1 MRAVS
6 LLLLIHSVE
15 RIENVLGFADCGE
28 KRRSNTGTHTL
39 LISCVQNI
47 IHCCI
52 GSNNAKAKK
61 KKKCA
66 LIKLDFLAFPLK
78 ASGGRENY
86 WHAIA

>member
-6 LLLLIHSVE
+6 LLLLLLIHSVE

-28 KRRSNTGTHTL
+28 KRRSNTDYWYSHAAD
-39 LISCVQNI
+39 IMCAKFY

-61 KKKCA
+61 KKCA
-66 LIKLDFLAFPLK
+66 LIKQRIFWLFL
-78 ASGGRENY
+78 
-86 WHAIA
+86 

>member
-61 KKKCA
+61 KCA